1 MLKLLSKLCVLLSLA
16 LSHLMCII
24 VTYQYTKHIYSN
36 SSAPASVTFL
46 YAIPFAVLI
55 VALLVYRLSS
65 NLNTKKVKVIKRG
78 E

>member
-16 LSHLMCII
+16 LSHLMCIM

-55 VALLVYRLSS
+55 VALLVLSIIFKFKH
-65 NLNTKKVKVIKRG
+65 KKRQG
-78 E
+78 D

>member
-16 LSHLMCII
+16 LSHLMCIM

-46 YAIPFAVLI
+46 YAIPFVNFRP
-55 VALLVYRLSS
+55 RLSA
-65 NLNTKKVKVIKRG
+65 NNITLL
-78 E
+78 

>member
-16 LSHLMCII
+16 LSHLMCIM

-55 VALLVYRLSS
+55 VALLVLSIIFKFKH
-65 NLNTKKVKVIKRG
+65 KKSQG
-78 E
+78 D